1 MGRAGQVEWRRA
13 SVASIESR
21 LRGAYARI
29 VGAASKATMCS
40 GLGFKWVSTE
50 CCHASALQPLAASR
64 SKPCRRR
71 RMSVQPRV
79 KPALADVPFPSYFS
93 FCSVLLLSLLK
104 FRLKPVLLCC
114 NFYEP
119 LLPS

>member
-1 MGRAGQVEWRRA
+1 MGLHRVLPCERAATPRCLPLETVPP
-13 SVASIESR
+13 SPDVC
-21 LRGAYARI
+21 
-29 VGAASKATMCS
+29 AAQ
-40 GLGFKWVSTE
+40 GE
-50 CCHASALQPLAASR
+50 
-64 SKPCRRR
+64 
-71 RMSVQPRV
+71 
-79 KPALADVPFPSYFS
+79 PALADVPFPSYFS